1 MQNNK
6 QIGKKDLKY
15 INVPLSIVNQRWF
28 KSEKAVRA
36 WFFMAW
42 QALMPRYEKNQTTT
56 IKGKTFHLSEGE
68 LICTRSYLAKSLGIN
83 DSAAKCST
91 DKLKRTDSIS
101 VKQEILSNDA
111 KAPKN
116 KLSRVT
122 VKGVP
127 VPSEP
132 YIKMYLPVKE
142 EDFWTN
148 KLLAQLYMYMMC
160 KAAYKEGYMVGA
172 KGHAI
177 RMEAGD
183 MLINYKEILSALKC
197 KEWKLKEC
205 LRTLKESGAIS
216 SKGRIGNKGI
226 LYHLTYYP
234 QQNAERKMSPKSQA
248 NNEVVSQKKQSNHVM
263 PTTLH
268 NTASSLVRIE
278 NEQIIDTPVTE
289 AVSYLF
295 FDLKKNK
302 EVSRLNQIIEY
313 VNVNM
318 PEGFPMERLK
328 EAMDFYYKDFGGK
341 YIQEGKVV
349 EAITKFYN
357 QNKTTGF
364 AVSYIERRLKELN
377 ALLTTKQEEY
387 NNFYYNWQLV
397 DRAYEIFKENG
408 CVDKIPEAKY
418 IDCIYNALSF
428 AVFRSSM
435 YDTKILHS
443 TGEKQAVNDWNDE
456 TCDKAA
462 SIESL
467 FGKLGID
474 GLKDLERHIKDM
486 FGADYA
492 KSVKTINDEIEQLK
506 TA

>member
-1 MQNNK
+1 
-6 QIGKKDLKY
+6 
-15 INVPLSIVNQRWF
+15 
-28 KSEKAVRA
+28 
-36 WFFMAW
+36 
-42 QALMPRYEKNQTTT
+42 
-56 IKGKTFHLSEGE
+56 
-68 LICTRSYLAKSLGIN
+68 
-83 DSAAKCST
+83 
-91 DKLKRTDSIS
+91 
-101 VKQEILSNDA
+101 
-111 KAPKN
+111 
-116 KLSRVT
+116 
-122 VKGVP
+122 
-127 VPSEP
+127 
-132 YIKMYLPVKE
+132 
-142 EDFWTN
+142 
-148 KLLAQLYMYMMC
+148 MMC
-160 KAAYKEGYMVGA
+160 KAEYKEGYMVGA